1 MINIQIQGFFSNF
14 YEFFKKNI
22 ILMKKKG
29 KKFEIFTFAG
39 IVVGGVKE
47 EP

>member
-1 MINIQIQGFFSNF
+1 
-14 YEFFKKNI
+14 
-22 ILMKKKG
+22 MKKKG

-47 EP
+47 EPWDTGVT